1 MSEKQAEKKDKK
13 LLDALQEE
21 AKEIEKRAES
31 YQGQH
36 LTQGDKD
43 DMYLKIMERLKEM
56 GELEKD
62 EEKESEATGTD
73 GAVVM
78 PMPKKKPVKK
88 PLWRQIVKCAGILL
102 VAGSVVFATSLISE
116 GNRMYWIEKWQSL
129 FPGSK
134 VVTTDND
141 TDRILNDL
149 TEQEIREK
157 IESEM
162 GMPMP
167 RFLYWPEGTKYLDA
181 SVSIEQ
187 KTVRLDYEY
196 NNNIIYLLVTG
207 SENDISESK
216 MSQLAKSEEII
227 IDIKNNKVPV
237 TLIADD
243 TGTNGTIIYRG
254 QWKYAN
260 CLYELSGIIEKEEMI
275 KVLKKVRY
283 NV

>member
-36 LTQGDKD
+36 LTQDDKD

-116 GNRMYWIEKWQSL
+116 GNRMYWMEKWQSL
-129 FPGSK
+129 FPGSR
-134 VVTTDND
+134 VAAANNNND
-141 TDRILNDL
+141 RVSSILS
-149 TEQEIREK
+149 EQEAKAEV
-157 IESEM
+157 ESEL
-162 GMPMP
+162 GIPMP
-167 RFLYWPEGTKYLDA
+167 EFLYLPENVIFKEY
-181 SVSIEQ
+181 SIAADKQ
-187 KTVRLDYEY
+187 SARLDYLCDDK
-196 NNNIIYLLVTG
+196 IMYLSVVANG
-207 SENDISESK
+207 EDASESIIP
-216 MSQLAKSEEII
+216 QIEEDNIVQI
-227 IDIKNNKVPV
+227 NIKGETVSIV
-237 TLIADD
+237 VIEDD
-243 TGTNGTIIYRG
+243 TGNNGTIIYRA
-254 QWKYAN
+254 QWIYYN
-260 CLYELSGIIEKEEMI
+260 CRYELSGELVKEDILKII
-275 KVLKKVRY
+275 KKMRY

>member
-31 YQGQH
+31 YQRQH
-36 LTQGDKD
+36 LTQDDKD

-116 GNRMYWIEKWQSL
+116 GNRMYWMEKWQSL

-134 VVTTDND
+134 AITADND
-141 TDRILNDL
+141 DDRIRSHK
-149 TEQEIREK
+149 TEIEDREK
-157 IESEM
+157 IEEQL
-162 GMPMP
+162 GIPMP
-167 RFLYWPEGTKYLDA
+167 EFFYMPDNTKYLGCFIAAD
-181 SVSIEQ
+181 EQ
-187 KTVRLDYEY
+187 YVKMKYEC
-196 NNNIIYLLVTG
+196 NNQIIYLSAYG
-207 SENDISESK
+207 NESDASESK
-216 MSQLAKSEEII
+216 APRALEDDLIY
-227 IDIKNNKVPV
+227 IDTKKENIPV
-237 TLIADD
+237 ILFEDD
-243 TGTNGTIIYRG
+243 TGNGGTIIYRSE
-254 QWKYAN
+254 WFYYN
-260 CLYELSGIIEKEEMI
+260 CRYEFSGVIEKEEMLNII
-275 KVLKKVRY
+275 KKIRY
-283 NV
+283 NM

>member
-36 LTQGDKD
+36 LTQDDKD

-62 EEKESEATGTD
+62 EETESEATGTD

-116 GNRMYWIEKWQSL
+116 GNRMYWMEKWQSL

-134 VVTTDND
+134 AAIANNDENRIFSSEGEQEAKKEIEEQLMVPLPEFLYLPGGMEYVGCSIVTEQKYAKLDYSYHGNMIYLTITDN
-141 TDRILNDL
+141 
-149 TEQEIREK
+149 EK
-157 IESEM
+157 DM
-162 GMPMP
+162 
-167 RFLYWPEGTKYLDA
+167 
-181 SVSIEQ
+181 
-187 KTVRLDYEY
+187 
-196 NNNIIYLLVTG
+196 
-207 SENDISESK
+207 SES
-216 MSQLAKSEEII
+216 LAPQIMKEDTIYINTKQGEIPI
-227 IDIKNNKVPV
+227 I
-237 TLIADD
+237 LIEDS
-243 TGTNGTIIYRG
+243 TGEDGTVVYRG
-254 QWKYAN
+254 QWIYYN
-260 CLYELSGIIEKEEMI
+260 CRFELGGVVEKKEMI
-275 KVLKKVRY
+275 KILEKIRY

>member
-36 LTQGDKD
+36 LTQDDKD
-43 DMYLKIMERLKEM
+43 DMYLKIMERLEEM

-116 GNRMYWIEKWQSL
+116 GNRMYWMEKWQSL
-129 FPGSK
+129 FPGSN
-134 VVTTDND
+134 TAIANNGD
-141 TDRILNDL
+141 DRIYSDL
-149 TEQEIREK
+149 TEKEAKAKVEEQFGIPIPE
-157 IESEM
+157 
-162 GMPMP
+162 
-167 RFLYWPEGTKYLDA
+167 FLYLPSETIFTGVTIGSDKQVIKFDYMSHDNMIYLSITGNEEDA
-181 SVSIEQ
+181 SESIIPQ
-187 KTVRLDYEY
+187 DKAD
-196 NNNIIYLLVTG
+196 NIISIDTKQGVVK
-207 SENDISESK
+207 ISLIED
-216 MSQLAKSEEII
+216 KSG
-227 IDIKNNKVPV
+227 
-237 TLIADD
+237 A
-243 TGTNGTIIYRG
+243 NGTTIYRG
-254 QWKYAN
+254 QWIYSN
-260 CLYELSGIIEKEEMI
+260 YRYELCGVIEKEEMI
-275 KVLKKVRY
+275 RILEKIKFYV
-283 NV
+283 

>member
-36 LTQGDKD
+36 LTQDDKD

-116 GNRMYWIEKWQSL
+116 GNRMYWMEKWQSL

-134 VVTTDND
+134 VATSDND
-141 TDRILNDL
+141 EDRVLKDI
-149 TEQEIREK
+149 TEQEAKSK
-157 IESEM
+157 IETIL
-162 GMPMP
+162 GIPMP
-167 RFLYWPEGTKYLDA
+167 EFFYLPEGTKFDEAVISVDGQYARLKYLWK
-181 SVSIEQ
+181 EQ
-187 KTVRLDYEY
+187 
-196 NNNIIYLLVTG
+196 IFYLQVTG
-207 SENDISESK
+207 NAIDTSEGKAPN
-216 MSQLAKSEEII
+216 
-227 IDIKNNKVPV
+227 
-237 TLIADD
+237 
-243 TGTNGTIIYRG
+243 
-254 QWKYAN
+254 
-260 CLYELSGIIEKEEMI
+260 IEKEETVEIDAPMGEISICLI
-275 KVLKKVRY
+275 KDDTGRNETVVYRGEWDYYNCKYEISSTIDKEEILNILKKMHYSV
-283 NV
+283 

>member
-36 LTQGDKD
+36 LTQDDKD

-116 GNRMYWIEKWQSL
+116 GNRMYWMEKWQSL

-134 VVTTDND
+134 AAISNNDND
-141 TDRILNDL
+141 RIYSDL
-149 TEQEIREK
+149 TEKKAKAKVEEQFNIPIPE
-157 IESEM
+157 
-162 GMPMP
+162 
-167 RFLYWPEGTKYLDA
+167 FLYLPSETEFTGVTIA
-181 SVSIEQ
+181 SDKQLIRFDYICHD
-187 KTVRLDYEY
+187 KTV
-196 NNNIIYLLVTG
+196 YLSIASNETDV
-207 SENDISESK
+207 SESIAPQDG
-216 MSQLAKSEEII
+216 SDDFIT
-227 IDIKNNKVPV
+227 IDTKQGKVGI
-237 TLIADD
+237 TLIADES
-243 TGTNGTIIYRG
+243 GTNGTIIYRG
-254 QWKYAN
+254 QWIYSN
-260 CLYELSGIIEKEEMI
+260 FRYELSGAIEKKEMI
-275 KVLKKVRY
+275 KILEKIKYYV
-283 NV
+283 